1 MGKDAEM
8 VKNTIDAAL
17 LVREFAQKG
26 ITVGTAESCT
36 GGLVAKLITDVAG
49 SSQVLLGGFVTY
61 TNEVK
66 TRLLGVDP
74 GIFARDTEV
83 SFACAEAMAAGA
95 RERLGATLAVSLTGF
110 AGPTGGTDAD
120 PVGTVYIGI
129 ASARGVRSERFQA
142 PDPSTRESVRNA
154 AAVRALELLYG
165 EGRLLVN

>member
-1 MGKDAEM
+1 MMKNSVDAR
-8 VKNTIDAAL
+8 L
-17 LVREFAQKG
+17 LVRHFSEKG
-26 ITVGTAESCT
+26 ITVCTAESCT

-66 TRLLGVDP
+66 MRLLGVDSELL
-74 GIFARDTEV
+74 ARETEV
-83 SFACAEAMAAGA
+83 SHACAKAMAAGA

-129 ASARGVRSERFQA
+129 ASPRGVVSERFQA
-142 PDPSTRESVRNA
+142 PDPSTRKKVREA
-154 AAVRALELLYG
+154 AAMRALELLYC
-165 EGRLLVN
+165 EGARL

>member
-1 MGKDAEM
+1 MKNKVDAC
-8 VKNTIDAAL
+8 L
-17 LVREFAQKG
+17 LVRHFSQKG
-26 ITVGTAESCT
+26 ITVCTAESCT

-74 GIFARDTEV
+74 AILARDSEV
-83 SFACAEAMAAGA
+83 SHACAKAMAAGA

-120 PVGTVYIGI
+120 PVGTVYIGV
-129 ASARGVRSERFQA
+129 ASPCGVVSERFQA
-142 PDPSTRESVRNA
+142 PDPSSRERVREA
-154 AAVRALELLYG
+154 AAKRALELLYREG
-165 EGRLLVN
+165 ELL